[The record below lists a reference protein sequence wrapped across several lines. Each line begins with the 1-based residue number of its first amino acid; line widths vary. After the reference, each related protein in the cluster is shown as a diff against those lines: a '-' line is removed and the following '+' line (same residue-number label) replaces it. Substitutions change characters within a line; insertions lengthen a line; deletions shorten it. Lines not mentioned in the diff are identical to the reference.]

1 MTDPHQLSDHELAE
15 AATRARARHEL
26 TARTSDGFFLSD
38 GRRRSAATALAAS
51 ADALESLAREWVL
64 RSVERLVGTPVSR
77 VEVRREDAGSPA
89 AVVAAVAAVAAG
101 VPDGEDAPG
110 PELVAGVA
118 DVCDPD
124 LTAALSC
131 LSAAW
136 AAPVPTNRVLTR
148 REPAQA

>member
-15 AATRARARHEL
+15 AATRARACHEL

-51 ADALESLAREWVL
+51 ADELESLAREWVL

-77 VEVRREDAGSPA
+77 VEVRRDGAGSPA
-89 AVVAAVAAVAAG
+89 AVVAAVAAGAPEG
-101 VPDGEDAPG
+101 DDIPG

-118 DVCDPD
+118 DGCDPD

-148 REPAQA
+148 A

>member
-1 MTDPHQLSDHELAE
+1 MTHPHQLSDRELAE
-15 AATRARARHEL
+15 AATRARACHEL

-51 ADALESLAREWVL
+51 TDELESLAREWVL

-77 VEVRREDAGSPA
+77 VEVRRDDAGSPA
-89 AVVAAVAAVAAG
+89 AVVAAVAAVG
-101 VPDGEDAPG
+101 PDEDDAPA

-118 DVCDPD
+118 DACDPD

-136 AAPVPTNRVLTR
+136 TAPVPTNRVLTR
-148 REPAQA
+148 A